1 MCHKCGK
8 SNQPHTD
15 TCKSCGFPAVASAFD
30 IDPDAKEEMLKN
42 QSIISSNIWLFFPEG
57 LIAGFL
63 ALATPFWAI
72 KLLINGHFLAACA
85 LAASIAACGY
95 GFVWAIVNK
104 QKYLAYL
111 SMACFLFL
119 AWGIDASLAS

>member
-1 MCHKCGK
+1 VWRKIRQQAMTL
-8 SNQPHTD
+8 QPPCTQNSGH
-15 TCKSCGFPAVASAFD
+15 S
-30 IDPDAKEEMLKN
+30 LKK
-42 QSIISSNIWLFFPEG
+42 QSIISSNLWLFFPEG

-85 LAASIAACGY
+85 LVASIAACGY
-95 GFVWAIVNK
+95 GFGWAIVNK
-104 QKYLAYL
+104 QKYLVYL

-119 AWGIDASLAS
+119 AWGIDASLTS